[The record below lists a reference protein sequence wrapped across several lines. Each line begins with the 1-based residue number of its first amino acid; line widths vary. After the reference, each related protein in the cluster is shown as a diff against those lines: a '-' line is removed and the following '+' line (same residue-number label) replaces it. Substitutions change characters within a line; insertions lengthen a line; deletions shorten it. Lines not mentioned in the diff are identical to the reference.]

1 MSAGHHG
8 PVLGGGFRPLRRAGL
23 STVELDG
30 EAVIF
35 DEARQVVHALNPTG
49 TLVWQVAD
57 GTATLDE
64 LVAWLSE
71 SFALP
76 FDLVR
81 SQVSE
86 LLLDLI
92 DNQLL
97 CEHIPRAAAP

>member
-8 PVLGGGFRPLRRAGL
+8 RGLAGGFRPLRRAGL

-35 DEARQVVHALNPTG
+35 DEAREVVHALNPTG
-49 TLVWQVAD
+49 TLVWQAAD

-71 SFALP
+71 SFELP

-86 LLLDLI
+86 LLLGLI
-92 DNQLL
+92 DNQLV
-97 CEHIPRAAAP
+97 CEPVPSQAR